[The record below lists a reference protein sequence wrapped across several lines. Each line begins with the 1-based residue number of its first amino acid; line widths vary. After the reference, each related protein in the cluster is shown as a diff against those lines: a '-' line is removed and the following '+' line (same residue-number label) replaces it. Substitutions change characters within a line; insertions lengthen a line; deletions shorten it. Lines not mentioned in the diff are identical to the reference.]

1 MITGPKISTTMFY
14 YDKPFNEFSQ
24 EASSLGGIGFHN
36 GFVLVSRKTQVEV
49 SFKLASVERS
59 VEGEL
64 QCWNF
69 KAEGAGNAAGGARV
83 VIFND

>member
-1 MITGPKISTTMFY
+1 MITGPRISTTLFF

-24 EASSLGGIGFHN
+24 EASSLGGIGFYN

-49 SFKLASVERS
+49 SFKLESVERS
-59 VEGEL
+59 DEGEL

-69 KAEGAGNAAGGARV
+69 KAEGNGNAAGGATV

>member
-1 MITGPKISTTMFY
+1 MITGPRISTKMFH

-24 EASSLGGIGFHN
+24 EASSLGGIGFYN
-36 GFVLVSRKTQVEV
+36 GFVLISHKTNVEV

-59 VEGEL
+59 TEGEL
-64 QCWNF
+64 QCWNY
-69 KAEGAGNAAGGARV
+69 KAEGNTAGGATV